1 MITNLYLL
9 SDPVFHT
16 HGNHNYYTE
25 YSMPYE
31 EGWGGGGWVVKFEA
45 VKNSLRLHFMFILVI

>member
-1 MITNLYLL
+1 MVSTTVNSNKYHKLMITNLYLL

-31 EGWGGGGWVVKFEA
+31 EGLGGGGGGGVG
-45 VKNSLRLHFMFILVI
+45 SRI